1 MKTMDEIWAELI
13 GEDESGQ
20 IKIAKKAGEII
31 AQLITERYNQKLTQ
45 KELAERAGLTQS
57 AVARL
62 ENLDA
67 LPRLDTLLKVV
78 DALGMELVLV
88 DEQSHITCSEQR
100 YTTMDKYITKGT
112 NQFYV
117 YQQQVA

>member
-20 IKIAKKAGEII
+20 IKIAKKAGDII

-117 YQQQVA
+117 HQQQVA

>member
-20 IKIAKKAGEII
+20 IKIAKKAGDII
-31 AQLITERYNQKLTQ
+31 AQLIIERYNQKLTQ

-57 AVARL
+57 ALARL

-78 DALGMELVLV
+78 DALGMEFVLV
-88 DEQSHITCSEQR
+88 DAQNHITCSEQR
-100 YTTMDKYITKGT
+100 YTTVDKYTTKGT

>member
-20 IKIAKKAGEII
+20 IKIAKKAGDII

-62 ENLDA
+62 ENPDA